1 MLRILQITAAALV
14 LCWLPLF
21 VVGTLDPTS
30 NPVGLGLLATLGSV
44 FVMACAGVAVFG
56 KSIATLWRHFAD
68 T

>member
-44 FVMACAGVAVFG
+44 FVMACAGVAVLG